1 MLHTMPRTLALGLVA
16 GALLAAS
23 PSVAAPVFFN
33 FSLSGPA
40 EEPPNASPGTG
51 TATVSL
57 DTVAHVMT
65 VQATFSGLLSPTT
78 MAHIHCCTALPFTGL
93 AGVATPVPN
102 FPGFPLNVTS
112 GSYSQSFDTLA
123 ASTYNPAFITANG
136 GTTAAAEAALAA
148 GLGTGRAYFNIH
160 TVQFPGGEIRGF
172 ATPVPEPETLAL
184 FAAGLAGL
192 GLAIR
197 RPAPVRARSRRR
209 G

>member
-65 VQATFSGLLSPTT
+65 VQATFSGSCLAHDHGAHPLLL
-78 MAHIHCCTALPFTGL
+78 HR
-93 AGVATPVPN
+93 
-102 FPGFPLNVTS
+102 
-112 GSYSQSFDTLA
+112 
-123 ASTYNPAFITANG
+123 
-136 GTTAAAEAALAA
+136 AALH
-148 GLGTGRAYFNIH
+148 G
-160 TVQFPGGEIRGF
+160 PC
-172 ATPVPEPETLAL
+172 
-184 FAAGLAGL
+184 
-192 GLAIR
+192 
-197 RPAPVRARSRRR
+197 RR
-209 G
+209 GRPRCPTSPASRLT